1 MIRALSPL
9 IFLVVALVFNV
20 QLYGD
25 RSLEGS
31 NQLILLASAGFAALL
46 TPKSR
51 KNLLWNGIQ
60 TTISDSSK
68 AILILL
74 MVGAL
79 AGA

>member
-9 IFLVVALVFNV
+9 IFLIAALVYNV
-20 QLYGD
+20 LLYGD

-31 NQLILLASAGFAALL
+31 NQLILLASAGIAAIL
-46 TPKSR
+46 TPKNR
-51 KNLLWNGIQ
+51 KKLLWQGIQ
-60 TTISDSSK
+60 TTIYDSSK

-79 AGA
+79 A